1 MRPSLVVP
9 TLLGLVPRPYPS
21 PQLMNPD
28 ARTAEIDPV
37 ADLESVLER
46 YAEEIRQ
53 CRYGS
58 FRGVI
63 RDGRVVV
70 FAIEQEWR
78 PHLDEERRAAR
89 HRDEGDKQ

>member
-1 MRPSLVVP
+1 
-9 TLLGLVPRPYPS
+9 
-21 PQLMNPD
+21 MN
-28 ARTAEIDPV
+28 AEAQMAEIDPA

-46 YAEEIRQ
+46 YAAEIRR

-63 RDGRVVV
+63 RDGRIVV

-78 PHLDEERRAAR
+78 PHLDEERRASR
-89 HRDEGDKQ
+89 HHGGEERA